1 MGFHAQI
8 QEQVLFS
15 RVNWL
20 SPFEHSLLHVA
31 PNYMQ
36 LLFSSIDFKWSF
48 QSKLYKIQTL
58 IASNV
63 NNTLALSRTIKLKVP
78 SGMPRQ
84 ERDIRGYSIPQYRKK
99 NWQIRN
105 TVSKI
110 DEVPI
115 PYLWSVTLY
124 PSRVFFFFFFYLK
137 HVYTSTQPLVS
148 LPEKTWDLELNGTTI
163 GKPGHWMSHQFP
175 DHRVTARNSV
185 FIEC

>member
-1 MGFHAQI
+1 MNG
-8 QEQVLFS
+8 
-15 RVNWL
+15 L
-20 SPFEHSLLHVA
+20 SCANSGASFILTCKLTFTLRTLSSPCRT
-31 PNYMQ
+31 Q

-48 QSKLYKIQTL
+48 KSKLYKIQTL

-124 PSRVFFFFFFYLK
+124 PSRVFFFFFFLSQACI
-137 HVYTSTQPLVS
+137 HQHSTSSQPSRENVRSRIKRYNDRKARS
-148 LPEKTWDLELNGTTI
+148 LDVPPISW
-163 GKPGHWMSHQFP
+163 S
-175 DHRVTARNSV
+175 
-185 FIEC
+185 

>member
-8 QEQVLFS
+8 QLQVLFS

-58 IASNV
+58 IASNL
-63 NNTLALSRTIKLKVP
+63 NNTLALSRTVKFKVP

-115 PYLWSVTLY
+115 PHFWSVTLY
-124 PSRVFFFFFFYLK
+124 PSPFACI
-137 HVYTSTQPLVS
+137 HQHSTSSQPSRENVRRS
-148 LPEKTWDLELNGTTI
+148 RIKRYNVR
-163 GKPGHWMSHQFP
+163 K
-175 DHRVTARNSV
+175 ARLLDVAPISRS
-185 FIEC
+185 

>member
-1 MGFHAQI
+1 MNG
-8 QEQVLFS
+8 
-15 RVNWL
+15 L
-20 SPFEHSLLHVA
+20 SCANSGASFILTCKLTFTLRTLSSPCRT
-31 PNYMQ
+31 Q

-48 QSKLYKIQTL
+48 KSKLYKIQTL

-115 PYLWSVTLY
+115 PHLWSVTLY
-124 PSRVFFFFFFYLK
+124 PSRVFFFFFLSQACI
-137 HVYTSTQPLVS
+137 HQPLVS

>member
-1 MGFHAQI
+1 MNG
-8 QEQVLFS
+8 
-15 RVNWL
+15 L
-20 SPFEHSLLHVA
+20 SCANSGASFILTCKLTFTLRTLSSPCRT
-31 PNYMQ
+31 Q

-48 QSKLYKIQTL
+48 KSKLYKIQTL

-115 PYLWSVTLY
+115 PHLWSVTLY

-148 LPEKTWDLELNGTTI
+148 LPEKTWEDLELNGRTI

-175 DHRVTARNSV
+175 DHRVTVRNCV
-185 FIEC
+185 LIDC